1 VGGFALAN
9 LTTTIKRQSDEAE
22 AERCS
27 ARDSGS
33 SDSCCGIGC
42 GSSDSCCGIG
52 GSGRLGLRPRG
63 LGCALTRSGQSQG
76 RTLQRA
82 VVLGRMLLRRQ
93 SRGRSLQRAAAR
105 SRMEL
110 SPTRLALG
118 LCCFVGD
125 GGGRRR
131 LTVDGRRSTADARDN
146 VMTKTKTAKAA
157 TTVEGG
163 GRRGGSDYHHPLYPC
178 YLSDRDV
185 GRLVVV
191 DGDGAALSW
200 WVGDG

>member
-1 VGGFALAN
+1 
-9 LTTTIKRQSDEAE
+9 
-22 AERCS
+22 
-27 ARDSGS
+27 
-33 SDSCCGIGC
+33 
-42 GSSDSCCGIG
+42 
-52 GSGRLGLRPRG
+52 
-63 LGCALTRSGQSQG
+63 
-76 RTLQRA
+76 
-82 VVLGRMLLRRQ
+82 MLLCRQ

-157 TTVEGG
+157 TAVEGG
-163 GRRGGSDYHHPLYPC
+163 GRRGGSDYRHPLYPC

-200 WVGDG
+200 WVGDGRQRWWSTTISAAWWSLASIAAAAASHCSRGRDPAEGGGGGGGGGGGQQKMLW